1 MFIFPKE
8 RSYKMLT
15 LKNVSAGYNGYDVI
29 SNINLNASEGET
41 LCILGPNGCGK
52 TTLIKTIAGIIPHKG
67 TIKIDETCISSMKR
81 TDVAKKIAVMSQLSN
96 IYFSYT
102 VYETVL
108 LGRYLH
114 MKNRAF
120 KEPTAKDR
128 EYADKCLK
136 ALDLLSYKNKQINTL
151 SGGQLQRVYLARTL
165 AQEPNIILLDEPTN
179 HLDLKN
185 QAELIEFL
193 KSWSKEEGH
202 TVIGVL
208 HDLNLAMK
216 LADKVLLL
224 DKGNIAAYGKTED
237 VISSNI
243 INKVYDMDVK
253 SYMTDSLK
261 YWSSFEVEPVKLRKI
276 K

>member
-1 MFIFPKE
+1 
-8 RSYKMLT
+8 MLT
-15 LKNVSAGYNGYDVI
+15 LKNVSAGYNGIDVI
-29 SNINLNASEGET
+29 QNIDLNVSEGEN

-67 TIKIDETCISSMKR
+67 DIKIDGKCVSSMKR
-81 TDVAKKIAVMSQLSN
+81 VDVAKKIAVMSQISN

-114 MKNRAF
+114 MKNSVF
-120 KEPTAKDR
+120 KEPSSKDR
-128 EYADKCLK
+128 EYADECLK
-136 ALDLLSYKNKQINTL
+136 AVDLLSLKNKQISTL

-165 AQEPNIILLDEPTN
+165 AQEPSIILLDEPTN

-193 KSWSKEEGH
+193 KIWSKEKGH

-216 LADKVLLL
+216 LADNVLLL
-224 DKGNIAAYGKTED
+224 DKGNTAAYGKTED
-237 VISSNI
+237 VISSHT
-243 INKVYDMDVK
+243 INKVYDMDVAG
-253 SYMTDSLK
+253 YMVDSFKHWTNL
-261 YWSSFEVEPVKLRKI
+261 ENQPAKLRKI

>member
-1 MFIFPKE
+1 
-8 RSYKMLT
+8 MLT
-15 LKNVSAGYNGYDVI
+15 LKNVSAGYNGFDVI
-29 SNINLNASEGET
+29 SNININVSEGEN

-52 TTLIKTIAGIIPHKG
+52 TTLIKTIAGIIQHKG
-67 TIKIDETCISSMKR
+67 TIKIDEKNITSMKR
-81 TDVAKKIAVMSQLSN
+81 TEVAKKIAVMSQLSN

-120 KEPTAKDR
+120 KEPSLIDR
-128 EYADKCLK
+128 NYADKCLK
-136 ALDLLSYKNKQINTL
+136 AVDLLNLKDKQIHTL

-185 QAELIEFL
+185 QAELIDFL
-193 KSWSKEEGH
+193 KGWSKEEGH
-202 TVIGVL
+202 SVIGVL

-216 LADKVLLL
+216 LADNVLLL
-224 DKGNIAAYGKTED
+224 DKGKIAAYGKTED
-237 VISSNI
+237 IFSSKI
-243 INKVYDMDVK
+243 IDNVYEMDVTE
-253 SYMTDSLK
+253 YMIDLLK
-261 YWSSFEVEPVKLRKI
+261 YWENFDNQPVKLRKI